1 MDYWVLLAA
10 MAILLVVLFVREGFS
25 AKRREKQYIESLY
38 RDYGKLPGKEYS
50 PERYVRIASYYQK
63 HRAEGMIDDIT
74 WNDLSM
80 DDIFKRINYTY
91 SASGEE
97 YLYYTLRNT
106 GRSKEELAHLEEVV
120 RFFAEHEDERVKV
133 QFLMSRLGYTGKYS
147 LYDYIDNLDYLGER
161 SNRKHI
167 ICNLLLLLS
176 IVIAPFYM
184 EMALFGIIAL
194 LTYNILTYF
203 KEKGEI
209 EPYIISFAYVMRL
222 MQAAEKLLKI
232 QVPVCK
238 VEWDTMKASHNA
250 LQSMKKGASL
260 VLSSTQ
266 GTGSGNP
273 IDLIL
278 DYVKMIFHVDLMRF
292 NKMLSTLRVHL
303 KDADAL
309 ITCVGYVES
318 AIAIGALRQS
328 LEEYSVPVFVENKEF
343 SIKDAY
349 HILIENPIKNSIS
362 TERGVLLTGSNAS
375 GKSTFLKTVALN
387 AIFAQTIHTCTAAEY
402 KAPFFSIYSS
412 MSLRD
417 SIDSGES
424 YYIVEIKALKRIL
437 DAAKASERTVLCFVD
452 EVLRGTNTVERIA
465 ASTQILKSLA
475 GSGILCF
482 AATHDIEMT
491 ELLKAYYE
499 NYHFE
504 EEIRDGDVF
513 FNYKLMSGKATT
525 RNAIKLLEIM
535 GYDASIIAKATGQ
548 AQRFVDAGV
557 WELIDV

>member
-1 MDYWVLLAA
+1 MDYWFFWAA
-10 MAILLVVLFVREGFS
+10 TAVLFVAFFIREGVA
-25 AKRREKQYIESLY
+25 AKRREKRFIESLY

-63 HRAEGMIDDIT
+63 HIAEGMIDDIT
-74 WNDLSM
+74 WNDLNM
-80 DDIFKRINYTY
+80 DDIFKQMNYTF

-97 YLYYTLRNT
+97 YLYYTLRNI
-106 GRSKEELAHLEEVV
+106 GRSKKELDHFEDVV
-120 RFFAEHEDERVKV
+120 RFFMEHGDERVKV
-133 QFLMSRLGYTGKYS
+133 QVLMSKLGYTGKYS

-176 IVIAPFYM
+176 LGIAPFYA
-184 EMALFGIIAL
+184 EIALFGVIAV
-194 LTYNILTYF
+194 LTYNIITYF
-203 KEKGEI
+203 KEKCEI

-222 MQAAEKLLKI
+222 MQAGEKLLKI
-232 QVPVCK
+232 PVPVCGE
-238 VEWDTMKASHNA
+238 EWAAMKASNSA
-250 LQSMKKGASL
+250 LQSMKRGSSL

-273 IDLIL
+273 L
-278 DYVKMIFHVDLMRF
+278 DIIMDYIKMIFHVDLMQF
-292 NKMLSTLRVHL
+292 NKMLSKLRRHI
-303 KDADAL
+303 KDVDTL

-328 LEEYSVPVFVENKEF
+328 LDEYCVPVFGENKEL
-343 SIKDAY
+343 SITDAY
-349 HILIENPIKNSIS
+349 HILIENPVKNSIS
-362 TERGVLLTGSNAS
+362 TDRGVLLTGSNAS
-375 GKSTFLKTVALN
+375 GKSTFLKTIALN
-387 AIFAQTIHTCTAAEY
+387 AIFAQTIHTCTASQY
-402 KAPFFSIYSS
+402 KAPFFTIYSS

-437 DAAKASERTVLCFVD
+437 DGVKESNRTVLCFVD

-491 ELLKAYYE
+491 ELLKLYYK

-504 EEIRDGDVF
+504 EDIRDGDVF

-535 GYDASIIAKATGQ
+535 GYDMSIIEKASKQ
-548 AQRFVDAGV
+548 AQHFVDTGA
-557 WELIDV
+557 WELLDV